1 MPNQNQST
9 ENPEIRLNRFMA
21 RSGCGSRRS
30 VEPLIASGRVT
41 VNGTVELSPG
51 RKIIPYQDEVAF
63 DGNILSLPEHWSCY
77 AFHKPVNVV
86 SSLAQQDKR
95 QTLLTFRT
103 MHSLDESIIPV
114 GRLDADS
121 SGLLIWTN
129 DGKLAQQLMLPVSGV
144 WKKYVVYI
152 HCPLTESDY
161 KTLTSGALA
170 IDGRK
175 CRPSKITDLSGDK
188 RSMVFSIHEGR
199 NRQVRRM
206 FKLLNIQVIDLHR
219 IEFGPIKLGKLPA
232 GEFRLLSKIE
242 LANLREAIGAK

>member
-1 MPNQNQST
+1 MPNQNQSKD
-9 ENPEIRLNRFMA
+9 NPEIRLNRFLA

-51 RKIIPYQDEVAF
+51 RKIISYQDEVTF
-63 DGNILSLPEHWSCY
+63 DGNILSLPNQWSCY

-95 QTLLTFRT
+95 ESLLEFRT
-103 MHSLDESIIPV
+103 KHSLDESIIPV

-129 DGKLAQQLMLPVSGV
+129 DGMLAQQLMLPDSGV

-152 HCPLTESDY
+152 HSPLTEPDY
-161 KTLTSGALA
+161 KALTSGALA

-175 CRPSKITDLSGDK
+175 CRPSKITDLSADK

-206 FKLLNIQVIDLHR
+206 FKLLNLVVIDLHR
-219 IEFGPIKLGKLPA
+219 IEFGPIKLGKLPV
-232 GEFRLLSKIE
+232 GEFRILSQGELSK
-242 LANLREAIGAK
+242 LREAIGAK